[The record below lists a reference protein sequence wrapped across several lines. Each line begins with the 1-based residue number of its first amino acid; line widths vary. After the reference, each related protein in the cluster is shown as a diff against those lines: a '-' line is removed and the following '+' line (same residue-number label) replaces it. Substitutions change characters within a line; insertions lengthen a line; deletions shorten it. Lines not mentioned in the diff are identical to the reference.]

1 MENFTYISDKSIF
14 IENVN
19 FSIDSEIEVFYFG
32 EKVPFVLNV
41 IDSSKIELQLLGPD
55 TYSVLFVKI
64 NDSGVEFKLET
75 SVPTPVV
82 SDTNSL
88 DVLSFFKF
96 TTGKI
101 LSLGKASSFKLLI
114 EVYDDLFVF
123 PDFSKDLFL
132 FTESDFSSNI
142 LNFEF
147 LKDFLYK
154 ITLTV
159 NDVSGTY
166 IYISE
171 KPSAYFCN
179 TAELK
184 RFFESDKYISNLYT
198 TEEYPLIIW
207 KKSLEIPVACSFP
220 ATMKITPDLLPMFS
234 KYVIYACCVDLLFFL
249 LNNTTSDNV
258 DMFRSLDKVS
268 LGQFAFSGSS
278 NTPYDSYSTSHM
290 RFVRQLDSISKEIRE
305 YVACVAPEERASI
318 DFHNPFQIRRIG
330 SL

>member
-123 PDFSKDLFL
+123 PDFSKVLFL
-132 FTESDFSSNI
+132 FTESDFSI
-142 LNFEF
+142 E
-147 LKDFLYK
+147 
-154 ITLTV
+154 
-159 NDVSGTY
+159 
-166 IYISE
+166 
-171 KPSAYFCN
+171 
-179 TAELK
+179 
-184 RFFESDKYISNLYT
+184 
-198 TEEYPLIIW
+198 
-207 KKSLEIPVACSFP
+207 
-220 ATMKITPDLLPMFS
+220 
-234 KYVIYACCVDLLFFL
+234 
-249 LNNTTSDNV
+249 
-258 DMFRSLDKVS
+258 
-268 LGQFAFSGSS
+268 
-278 NTPYDSYSTSHM
+278 
-290 RFVRQLDSISKEIRE
+290 
-305 YVACVAPEERASI
+305 
-318 DFHNPFQIRRIG
+318 
-330 SL
+330 